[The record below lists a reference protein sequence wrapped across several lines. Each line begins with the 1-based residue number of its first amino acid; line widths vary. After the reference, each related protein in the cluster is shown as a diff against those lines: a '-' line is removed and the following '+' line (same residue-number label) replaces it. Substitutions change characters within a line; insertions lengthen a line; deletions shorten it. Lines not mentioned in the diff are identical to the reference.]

1 MPTQFD
7 EKGKIFTNV
16 IAKKPVMVTIQTL
29 THKIHGEIY
38 VRPNERIKDELDRSE
53 QFVAVT
59 NAVVFGPQGEE
70 LYTSDF
76 LTLNL
81 SHIVWLIP
89 DDEVHTGG

>member
-1 MPTQFD
+1 MTTQFD

-16 IAKKPVMVTIQTL
+16 IAKKAVMVTIQTL

-53 QFVAVT
+53 QFLAVT
-59 NAVVFGPQGEE
+59 NAVVFGPQDDE
-70 LYTSDF
+70 LYHSDF

-89 DDEVHTGG
+89 DDEVHEG